1 MVDAPGLV
9 EEDWR
14 RESAGSGRGDG
25 LPMDLAYLRHMRT
38 EHAASEH
45 FKTFDLLPQFS

>member
-1 MVDAPGLV
+1 MVDAPALV

-14 RESAGSGRGDG
+14 RESVGEDRRND

-45 FKTFDLLPQFS
+45 FKPFDLLPRL